1 MNFSLCKKV
10 TGIGAMNTIE
20 AVEETLEI
28 LSQLQLNG
36 RVTMTNSDK
45 VSQCIQQ
52 LELIRFN
59 LKMKENQNV

>member
-1 MNFSLCKKV
+1 
-10 TGIGAMNTIE
+10 MNTIE

-36 RVTMTNSDK
+36 RVTMTNGDK

-52 LELIRFN
+52 LERIRFN

>member
-1 MNFSLCKKV
+1 
-10 TGIGAMNTIE
+10 MNTIE
-20 AVEETLEI
+20 AVEETLEL

-45 VSQCIQQ
+45 VSQCIQK
-52 LELIRFN
+52 LEQIRFN

>member
-1 MNFSLCKKV
+1 MRCLHLIKAI
-10 TGIGAMNTIE
+10 GIGVMKTLE
-20 AVEETLEI
+20 AIEETLEI

-36 RVTMTNSDK
+36 TVKMEDSDK

-52 LELIRFN
+52 LHQLRFN